1 MSDFSKSWMKKWQ
14 KDQDIIIQIMTFL
27 QFNAIIDR
35 VFHKF
40 STNMLF
46 LTVIIYMFDGLLY

>member
-1 MSDFSKSWMKKWQ
+1 MNILKIKNSMSDFSKSWMEKWQ

-46 LTVIIYMFDGLLY
+46 